1 MKTTTALTPTQL
13 LALADKAERIAAEI
27 DANPADEL
35 QGFQNILRAR
45 AAGLRAKANR

>member
-1 MKTTTALTPTQL
+1 MTTALTPAQL
-13 LALADKAERIAAEI
+13 LAIADKADQIAAEI

-35 QGFQNILRAR
+35 AGFQDILRAR